1 MNTDYYNIRKHSTSS
16 SNSSKSNYSTPSC
29 NSSKTNYSINSN
41 NNNNTRLNDYTFCYN
56 LCCFCSPSRKK
67 IKTEKTFVI

>member
-16 SNSSKSNYSTPSC
+16 NSSESNYSTPSS
-29 NSSKTNYSINSN
+29 NSSQSNYSN